1 MSDTIAPHVLALLD
15 FRLFLGGRFFST
27 LAMQMQSVAIG
38 WYLYDLTG
46 DPLVLGYAGLAVFVP
61 IALFTLPGG
70 DVSDRVDRR
79 RILSAAHLVQAVCAA
94 LFLALVA
101 ARALETWPFYAA
113 LALSGTARAF
123 SAPAHQSFAPFL
135 VPRIQ
140 FPHAVAWVSSSNK
153 IAMVL
158 GPALGGLIYLL
169 GAAATFAACLA
180 LYLFVAAAM
189 IAVRARVVAAKEP
202 GTTAFT
208 RAVAGLKYLRR
219 QPVVFGAITLDLFAV
234 LLGGITALLPVY
246 ARDILNVGPDGLGVM
261 RSSVAAG
268 AVSMGLLLANLPASR
283 QPHAGRAIF
292 IGVAIFGAAIL
303 VFGLSS
309 HYWLSLAAL
318 AIMGAADMIS
328 VFVRSTVVQLGTPDD
343 MRGRVSAV
351 HMLFVSASN
360 ELGEFRAGLV
370 AAWIGTVP
378 AVLAGGLGTLLV
390 VGLCARLFPEL
401 LRIDRLS
408 DVGSA
413 RVES

>member
-1 MSDTIAPHVLALLD
+1 MPPRVLALRD

-268 AVSMGLLLANLPASR
+268 AVGMGLLLANLPASR